1 MTIFPSP
8 GHRPPSPERDTM
20 HLSSA
25 SGGVSE
31 ADGGGKIFEFY
42 LQMIFMANSSLAA
55 YYFED

>member
-1 MTIFPSP
+1 
-8 GHRPPSPERDTM
+8 M